1 MRRSKFRGSI
11 LEHLLANYGYLAVL
25 IGTFFEGEA
34 ILVLGGYLA
43 HMGYM
48 DLSLVMLCAFGGTY
62 AGDQACYYLGKYKGL
77 SWLARRPQWQR
88 RSERLFALMHKYR
101 VLLIL
106 GFRYL
111 YGLRSLAP
119 FVFALCGVKPLQFL
133 LLNGIGA
140 LIWAVSVGAL
150 GYLLGNA
157 IDPLFKLFDNL
168 AVGVLAGAAALL
180 ATVLYLA
187 YRRKTP

>member
-1 MRRSKFRGSI
+1 M
-11 LEHLLANYGYLAVL
+11 EQLLANYGYLAVL

-43 HMGYM
+43 HMGYL

-77 SWLARRPQWQR
+77 GWLARRPNWQQKT
-88 RSERLFALMHKYR
+88 ERMFALMHKYR
-101 VLLIL
+101 ILLIL

-157 IDPLFKLFDNL
+157 VEPLLQLFDRL
-168 AVGVLAGAAALL
+168 EVSVLILL
-180 ATVLYLA
+180 ALVLSVSMVYFV
-187 YRRKTP
+187 YRRRLQRNAVTE

>member
-1 MRRSKFRGSI
+1 MEQL
-11 LEHLLANYGYLAVL
+11 LENYGYLAVL

-43 HMGYM
+43 HLGYL
-48 DLSLVMLCAFGGTY
+48 DLSLVMMCAFGGTY

-77 SWLARRPQWQR
+77 GWLSRRPNWR
-88 RSERLFALMHKYR
+88 RRTERLFALMHKYR
-101 VLLIL
+101 ILLIL

-157 IDPLFKLFDNL
+157 IEPVLQLFDRL
-168 AVGVLAGAAALL
+168 EIGVFFVIALML
-180 ATVLYLA
+180 SISLMYLI
-187 YRRKTP
+187 YRRRLQRAAVPE

>member
-1 MRRSKFRGSI
+1 MEHF
-11 LEHLLANYGYLAVL
+11 LENYGYLAVL

-43 HMGYM
+43 HLGY
-48 DLSLVMLCAFGGTY
+48 LELPLVMMCAFGGTY

-77 SWLARRPQWQR
+77 GWLARRPNLQR
-88 RSERLFALMHKYR
+88 KTERLFTLMHKYR

-157 IDPLFKLFDNL
+157 VEPVLKMFDNL
-168 AVGVLAGAAALL
+168 EAGMLVIVAILL
-180 ATVLYLA
+180 SATAMYLL
-187 YRRKTP
+187 YRRRLQRRSAAE

>member
-1 MRRSKFRGSI
+1 M
-11 LEHLLANYGYLAVL
+11 EHLLENYGYLAVL

-43 HMGYM
+43 HLGYL

-77 SWLARRPQWQR
+77 GWLAKRPSWQR
-88 RSERLFALMHKYR
+88 KTGCLFALMHKYR

-157 IDPLFKLFDNL
+157 VEPLLALFDNV
-168 AVGVLAGAAALL
+168 AIGVVVGVLGLVSTTCFL
-180 ATVLYLA
+180 
-187 YRRKTP
+187 YRRRLQRNASAAKIL